1 MLALLASALRASY
14 GVISKQA
21 LQQGANSTQLVL
33 SGAGG
38 WCFVGAAYAIL
49 LKKDC
54 SGWRN
59 RACLR
64 YGSLNGMLQMGNIGL
79 LNLALMHG
87 SASIVVPVANC
98 SFAMTL
104 IISVLCGM
112 ESVDRYKGAAIAMAG
127 LCVLLLAQAAAQA
140 SQAGAQAGAARHG
153 HGHHGHG
160 SRALEELDD
169 AAAPATWH
177 DGAWMLAPALLQLI

>member
-1 MLALLASALRASY
+1 M
-14 GVISKQA
+14 
-21 LQQGANSTQLVL
+21 L

-127 LCVLLLAQAAAQA
+127 LCVLLLAQAAR
-140 SQAGAQAGAARHG
+140 GRV
-153 HGHHGHG
+153 
-160 SRALEELDD
+160 RD
-169 AAAPATWH
+169 
-177 DGAWMLAPALLQLI
+177 